1 MHDDAAPAASKKTSG
16 RSLLVGEE
24 AMSTETMTAVVR
36 SFGTSLAIAERYW
49 QESKGDVRCALGWV
63 KELLGL
69 DSEQLTLSGWP
80 VREVLE
86 AEEEEAPDA
95 IQSYTFDIDKVEGD
109 DRGKLMKALK
119 EKDFTVIWELLKGQ
133 VICIPGLTED
143 DHDKLEDVL
152 KKYKLKTKP
161 VKETV
166 EPLLTGLCLL
176 EFYRVHELQKTSRVV
191 NEDGSAKLDT
201 LTEEMLLLESSVS
214 YKKWLIALFPNCDM
228 EYVNFLAEQ
237 PPKA

>member
-1 MHDDAAPAASKKTSG
+1 MPAG
-16 RSLLVGEE
+16 
-24 AMSTETMTAVVR
+24 TMMVVVR
-36 SFGTSLAIAERYW
+36 SFGTSLAIAEHYW
-49 QESKGDVRCALGWV
+49 REGKGSARCGLVWV
-63 KELLGL
+63 KERLGL
-69 DSEQLTLSGWP
+69 DNEQLTLSGWP

-86 AEEEEAPDA
+86 AQGEESPESVQA
-95 IQSYTFDIDKVEGD
+95 YTFDIDKVEGK

-133 VICIPGLTED
+133 VICIPGLAEA

-166 EPLLTGLCLL
+166 EPLLVGLCLL
-176 EFYRVHELQKTSRVV
+176 EFYRVHELRKSSQVV
-191 NEDGSAKLDT
+191 NEDGSTKLDA
-201 LTEEMLLLESSVS
+201 LTEEMLLLESNAS
-214 YKKWLIALFPNCDM
+214 YRKWLVALFPNCDM

-237 PPKA
+237 PPKV